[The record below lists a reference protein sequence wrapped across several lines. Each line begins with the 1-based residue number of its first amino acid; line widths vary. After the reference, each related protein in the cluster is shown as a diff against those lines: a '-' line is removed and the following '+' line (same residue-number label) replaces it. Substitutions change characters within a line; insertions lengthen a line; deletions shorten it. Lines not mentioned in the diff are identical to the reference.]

1 MTGAPPVATPRLSL
15 VPLAATLYWSTDLG
29 LGELLIHHGEIFRLK
44 LAEKLQGVPNK
55 DLLWFFWRRHCTGQW
70 MADYIMEKLFKSNW
84 QKDTGYLRNNYFGS
98 FFPELDHHISGTI
111 SNSVEFSWSK
121 SMG

>member
-1 MTGAPPVATPRLSL
+1 MTGAPPVASPRLSL

-29 LGELLIHHGEIFRLK
+29 LGEFLIHHGEIFRLK
-44 LAEKLQGVPNK
+44 LAENIQGVPKK
-55 DLLWFFWRRHCTGQW
+55 DLLWFFLASTLYWSMDGRLHHGEIVQV
-70 MADYIMEKLFKSNW
+70 KLAN
-84 QKDTGYLRNNYFGS
+84 LVV

-111 SNSVEFSWSK
+111 SNPVEFSWSK

>member
-1 MTGAPPVATPRLSL
+1 MTGAPPVASPRLSL

-44 LAEKLQGVPNK
+44 LAENIQGVPKK
-55 DLLWFFWRRHCTGQW
+55 DLLWFFWCRHCTGQW

-84 QKDTGYLRNNYFGS
+84 QKDTGCLRNNYFGS
-98 FFPELDHHISGTI
+98 FFPTHPFGPSCQWD
-111 SNSVEFSWSK
+111 NFK
-121 SMG
+121 CC